1 MESEGFAEWFGQVT
15 PLGEIERLRLGSRP
29 ARRGAGSASR
39 LSDLRAIPWVFAWS
53 QARVNLP
60 GWFGLGTA
68 LRAEPS
74 LDLLREA
81 RDHWP
86 LLRSLLDNAEM
97 SLAKAD
103 PRLMR
108 RFLELGGRDDLTERV
123 VAEYERTTAALLEVT
138 EQDRLLERRP
148 VLRQGVD
155 LRGPYVDALSY
166 LGLRALREL
175 RSADPGSPRVE
186 ERLPERLLQLSVSGV
201 AAGLQNTG

>member
-1 MESEGFAEWFGQVT
+1 
-15 PLGEIERLRLGSRP
+15 
-29 ARRGAGSASR
+29 
-39 LSDLRAIPWVFAWS
+39 
-53 QARVNLP
+53 VNLP

-68 LRAEPS
+68 LRAEP
-74 LDLLREA
+74 DPALLREA

-86 LLRSLLDNAEM
+86 LFRVILDNAEM
-97 SLAKAD
+97 SLAKSD

-108 RFLELGGRDDLTERV
+108 RFLELGGREDLTERV
-123 VAEYERTTAALLEVT
+123 VAEYERTTAAVLEVT
-138 EQDRLLERRP
+138 EQDGLLERRP

-166 LGLRALREL
+166 LGLRALEEL
-175 RSADPGSPRVE
+175 RSSDPEAPRVD